1 MSMSEF
7 ERLQPA
13 GEENVFPLSMAGHIL
28 PDDFSDEDK
37 AFAQELDQLFDYQEE
52 ELPPYFVQTL
62 IEPEEPRFQPVEYG
76 FEHKTRAR
84 VFRRLKLHRRLFQH
98 DRPAF
103 RSRLRGMSGRY
114 SLVVSIAFAL
124 ILCVTVA
131 FTAPSFAAGLEIL
144 LNGTHT
150 GVLNVTSYPSVKVT
164 STKSSKHGAHALYD
178 SLQRSNQEFPTQMS
192 LSAAQQQL
200 ASWPIYSPQFLPN
213 NYTVSNVYLY
223 KEWAQQWVDGPFV
236 ELDYN
241 LTGATPHG
249 TGELAIREFKL
260 KPNVK
265 VLQVVKDGAAVGI
278 NVDSNGL
285 SQEIYVNGQW
295 NMITYHN
302 KQYPLWQY
310 GQRSELIYSKDGIVF
325 WIVGDSRDGIDQN
338 TLQNIADSLQPM
350 QTDLIM
356 HMALESEIDMVT
368 LRYGEVNGPF
378 SNDLLAVYPDGS
390 VTPYFTLIGAPPQP
404 QPKPAL
410 QIQRLN

>member
-7 ERLQPA
+7 ERLQPT
-13 GEENVFPLSMAGHIL
+13 GEENVFPLTMAGHVL

-37 AFAQELDQLFDYQEE
+37 AFAQELDELFDYHEE

-103 RSRLRGMSGRY
+103 RSRLRGVTGPHSF
-114 SLVVSIAFAL
+114 VVSIAFAL
-124 ILCVTVA
+124 ILCVAVV

-144 LNGTHT
+144 LNGSHT
-150 GVLNVTSYPSVKVT
+150 GVLNVNSYPSVKVAA
-164 STKSSKHGAHALYD
+164 TKSPKHGGAHALYD
-178 SLQRSNQEFPTQMS
+178 SIQSSNQELPTKMS

-213 NYTVSNVYLY
+213 DYTLSNVYLY

-241 LTGATPHG
+241 LTGVTPQG

-278 NVDSNGL
+278 NVDFERSFPGNLRQRSVGHDHL
-285 SQEIYVNGQW
+285 SQ
-295 NMITYHN
+295 
-302 KQYPLWQY
+302 
-310 GQRSELIYSKDGIVF
+310 
-325 WIVGDSRDGIDQN
+325 
-338 TLQNIADSLQPM
+338 
-350 QTDLIM
+350 
-356 HMALESEIDMVT
+356 
-368 LRYGEVNGPF
+368 
-378 SNDLLAVYPDGS
+378 
-390 VTPYFTLIGAPPQP
+390 
-404 QPKPAL
+404 
-410 QIQRLN
+410 

>member
-1 MSMSEF
+1 MSMSES
-7 ERLQPA
+7 ERQQSTS
-13 GEENVFPLSMAGHIL
+13 EENVFPPAMAGYVL

-37 AFAQELDQLFDYQEE
+37 AFAQELDELFDYQEE

-62 IEPEEPRFQPVEYG
+62 MEPDEPRFQPVEYG

-98 DRPAF
+98 DRSSF
-103 RSRLRGMSGRY
+103 RSRMSGVTRRH
-114 SLVVSIAFAL
+114 SIIVSIAFAL
-124 ILCVTVA
+124 ILCVTVP

-144 LNGTHT
+144 LKGTQS
-150 GVLNVTSYPSVKVT
+150 GVLNVNSYPATKVA
-164 STKSSKHGAHALYD
+164 STKNTKHGGAQALYD
-178 SLQRSNQEFPTQMS
+178 SIQKSNEQLPTEMS

-200 ASWPIYSPQFLPN
+200 ASWPIYSPQSLPD
-213 NYTVSNVYLY
+213 NYSLSNVYLY

-241 LTGATPHG
+241 LTGVTPHG

-265 VLQVVKDGAAVGI
+265 VLQVVKDGAAIAI

-285 SQEIYVNGQW
+285 AQEIYVNGQW
-295 NMITYHN
+295 NMTTYHS
-302 KQYPLWQY
+302 KQYPIWQF

-325 WIVGDSRDGIDQN
+325 WIVGDLRDGMDQN
-338 TLQNIADSLQPM
+338 TLQNIAESLQPM
-350 QTDLIM
+350 QTNMIM
-356 HMALESEIDMVT
+356 HTALGTDLEMVT

-378 SNDLLAVYPDGS
+378 SDELLAVYPDGS
-390 VTPYFTLIGAPPQP
+390 VAPYS
-404 QPKPAL
+404 AL
-410 QIQRLN
+410 QLHHLK